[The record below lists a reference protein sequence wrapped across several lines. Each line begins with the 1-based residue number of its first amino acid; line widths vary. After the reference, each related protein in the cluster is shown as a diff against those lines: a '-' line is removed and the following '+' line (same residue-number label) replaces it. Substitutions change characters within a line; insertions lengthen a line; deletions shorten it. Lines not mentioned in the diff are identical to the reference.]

1 MSDAAEGEEY
11 TPTELLTTVAS
22 TLIED
27 ESTVIVGTGMPMLAA
42 MLAQKTHAPD
52 ATMIYEAGGIG
63 PDAPELPV
71 SVGDER
77 TFHRGVKAA
86 GMHDVMSY
94 MQAGFVDYGFLG
106 AAQIDKYGNLN
117 STVIGDWEEP
127 AVRFPG
133 SGGANDIG
141 SLANSTIVAMRQDD
155 QSFVDELDFRT
166 TPGYLDGPGARE
178 EAGLPADT
186 GPQNVI
192 TQYGVYGF
200 DEDTREMELELL
212 HPGVD
217 VETVQEN
224 SSFEITVGDYERSP
238 EPTAEQLR
246 LLREEIDPRGVIR

>member
-1 MSDAAEGEEY
+1 MSEEY
-11 TPTELLTTVAS
+11 SSTELLTTVAA

-27 ESTVIVGTGMPMLAA
+27 ESTIIVGTGMPMLAA

-63 PDAPELPV
+63 PDAPELPI

-94 MQAGFVDYGFLG
+94 MSAGFVDYGFLG
-106 AAQIDKYGNLN
+106 AAQIDRHGNLN
-117 STVIGDWEEP
+117 STVIGDWERP
-127 AVRFPG
+127 TVRFPG

-141 SLANSTIVAMRQDD
+141 SLAHETIVTMRQDGT
-155 QSFVDELDFRT
+155 SFVEELDFRT
-166 TPGYLDGPGARE
+166 TPGYLEGPGTRE
-178 EAGLPADT
+178 AAGLPAET
-186 GPQNVI
+186 GPSHVI

-200 DEDTREMELELL
+200 DGDRELTLEYL
-212 HPGVD
+212 HPGV
-217 VETVQEN
+217 EEATINEE
-224 SSFEITVGDYERSP
+224 SSFGIHVGEYERSP
-238 EPTAEQLR
+238 EPTTEQLR